1 MIAAPIFHTW
11 GCAALQMAFALRA
24 TVVLHRRFDPAATL
38 AAAGGQAA
46 ATRSSP
52 YR

>member
-1 MIAAPIFHTW
+1 MIAAPLFHTW
-11 GCAALQMAFALRA
+11 GYAALQLGLALRA

-38 AAAGGQAA
+38 AALVDSG
-46 ATRSSP
+46 ATRCSP